1 MLFRSRLE
9 EMGKYDEI
17 IRIPA
22 LDENDETFCEDVHT
36 TEYYHELRTDT
47 EESIWEAEYMQN
59 PIEAKGLLYPK
70 SELRRFKKDD
80 LKGVA
85 GTIGACDT
93 ADEGDDDFSAPFG
106 KVSGDKVYI
115 TDILFTKDGVE
126 VTMPR
131 LAQMILDTKC
141 DLMRIESNNGG
152 RIFSLGVKGIVKEH
166 RGTCE
171 IQARFTSKNKET
183 RILMKSGWVK
193 NHCVFMEESEYEKGS
208 DYDRFMKGLTSYKK
222 EGGNKHDDAPDG
234 VTILAELYESF
245 LMHNKPKKVARSIG
259 R

>member
-1 MLFRSRLE
+1 
-9 EMGKYDEI
+9 
-17 IRIPA
+17 
-22 LDENDETFCEDVHT
+22 
-36 TEYYHELRTDT
+36 
-47 EESIWEAEYMQN
+47 
-59 PIEAKGLLYPK
+59 
-70 SELRRFKKDD
+70 
-80 LKGVA
+80 
-85 GTIGACDT
+85 
-93 ADEGDDDFSAPFG
+93 
-106 KVSGDKVYI
+106 
-115 TDILFTKDGVE
+115 
-126 VTMPR
+126 MPR